1 LTDDVPLEKPA
12 EPATSDQALTPATP
26 DESKTLETPATTP
39 EEPSTPIPLPPLPA
53 VAPVSIAAGMTAS
66 GPVPSVGAIVQDVL
80 DALVAAG
87 SELRLLSASVTL
99 FAVAAVGIPLGSY
112 VLYVNVLAEAGTA
125 LEDAPVELAILA
137 LVAALVGGIALLVL
151 LVQIPLLIIATV
163 GGRVAGQPL
172 TLRQALRRA
181 RQVFLRGL
189 GAVLLVTLAT
199 AIPALIAQSL
209 LVAILGPTELA
220 AGLVVLSGALFAAPW
235 VYVLPGI
242 VMGGVGTGEAVRR
255 SWRIARFRWRIAL
268 TLALL
273 GVVGQVIVASAA
285 STVIGVAETILG
297 LAGPSEISPAT
308 QPILTVLVIAVGA
321 IVSASIFFGIQ
332 IVQFAPQAAGF
343 YGLTGYAGGLD
354 AAREDPVEPLF
365 PLRSLVFY
373 AVGITAGLILLVNA
387 LGRLPA

>member
-1 LTDDVPLEKPA
+1 
-12 EPATSDQALTPATP
+12 
-26 DESKTLETPATTP
+26 
-39 EEPSTPIPLPPLPA
+39 
-53 VAPVSIAAGMTAS
+53 VS
-66 GPVPSVGAIVQDVL
+66 VL
-80 DALVAAG
+80 G
-87 SELRLLSASVTL
+87 
-99 FAVAAVGIPLGSY
+99 
-112 VLYVNVLAEAGTA
+112 EAGTT

-137 LVAALVGGIALLVL
+137 LVAAFVGAIALLVL

-181 RQVFLRGL
+181 RQVFVRGI
-189 GAVLLVTLAT
+189 GALLLVTLAT
-199 AIPALIAQSL
+199 TIPALVAQGF
-209 LVAILGPTELA
+209 LVAILGPTQLA
-220 AGLVVLSGALFAAPW
+220 SGLVVLSGALFAAPW

-242 VMGGVGTGEAVRR
+242 VLGGVGTGEAVRR

-268 TLALL
+268 TIAFL

-343 YGLTGYAGGLD
+343 YALTGYAGGLD
-354 AAREDPVEPLF
+354 AARAEPAEPLF

-373 AVGITAGLILLVNA
+373 AVGIAAGLVLLASA
-387 LGRLPA
+387 LGQLPA

>member
-1 LTDDVPLEKPA
+1 M
-12 EPATSDQALTPATP
+12 
-26 DESKTLETPATTP
+26 
-39 EEPSTPIPLPPLPA
+39 PPLPA
-53 VAPVSIAAGMTAS
+53 AAPVQIAPGVMAS
-66 GPVPSVGAIVQDVL
+66 GPPPSVGLIVQDVL

-87 SELRLLSASVTL
+87 SELRVLSASVTL

-112 VLYVNVLAEAGTA
+112 ILYANILGEAGTA
-125 LEDAPVELAILA
+125 PEDVPAELAILA
-137 LVAALVGGIALLVL
+137 LVAAFVGGVALLVL

-189 GAVLLVTLAT
+189 GAGALVTVAT
-199 AIPALIAQSL
+199 LVPSVIAQGF
-209 LVAILGPTELA
+209 LVTVLGPTELA
-220 AGLVVLSGALFAAPW
+220 SGLVVLSGALFAAPW

-242 VMGGVGTGEAVRR
+242 VLGGVGTGEAVRR

-268 TLALL
+268 TIAFL

-285 STVIGVAETILG
+285 STVVGTAGTILG
-297 LAGPSEISPAT
+297 LAGPSELSPSAE
-308 QPILTVLVIAVGA
+308 PVLTVLVLAVGA

-343 YGLTGYAGGLD
+343 YALTGYAGGLD
-354 AAREDPVEPLF
+354 AARAEPPERLF

-373 AVGITAGLILLVNA
+373 TIGIAAGLILLVNA
-387 LGRLPA
+387 FGQLPA

>member
-1 LTDDVPLEKPA
+1 M
-12 EPATSDQALTPATP
+12 TPATP
-26 DESKTLETPATTP
+26 P
-39 EEPSTPIPLPPLPA
+39 EEPAAPVPLPPLPPA
-53 VAPVSIAAGMTAS
+53 APVPITPGVTAS
-66 GPVPSVGAIVQDVL
+66 GPPPSVGAIVQDVL

-87 SELRLLSASVTL
+87 SELRVLSASVTL

-112 VLYVNVLAEAGTA
+112 LLYVNVLADAGTA
-125 LEDAPVELAILA
+125 IEDAPVEIAVLV
-137 LVAALVGGIALLVL
+137 LVAALVGAIALLVL

-189 GAVLLVTLAT
+189 GAGLLVTLAT
-199 AIPALIAQSL
+199 LAPSVIAQGF

-242 VMGGVGTGEAVRR
+242 VMGGVDTGEAVRR

-268 TLALL
+268 TLAFL

-285 STVIGVAETILG
+285 GTVIGVAETILG

-308 QPILTVLVIAVGA
+308 QPILTVLLIAAGA

-343 YGLTGYAGGLD
+343 YALTGYAGGLD
-354 AAREDPVEPLF
+354 AARAEPQEPLF

-373 AVGITAGLILLVNA
+373 AIGIAAGLILLANA
-387 LGRLPA
+387 LGQLPA

>member
-1 LTDDVPLEKPA
+1 M
-12 EPATSDQALTPATP
+12 
-26 DESKTLETPATTP
+26 
-39 EEPSTPIPLPPLPA
+39 PI
-53 VAPVSIAAGMTAS
+53 APGVSSS
-66 GPVPSVGAIVQDVL
+66 GPPPSVGAIVQDVL

-87 SELRLLSASVTL
+87 SELRVLSASVTL

-112 VLYVNVLAEAGTA
+112 LLYVNVLGEAGTA
-125 LEDAPVELAILA
+125 PEDAPVELATVAI
-137 LVAALVGGIALLVL
+137 VAAFVGAIALLVL

-189 GAVLLVTLAT
+189 GAGLLVTVATLA
-199 AIPALIAQSL
+199 PSFIAQL
-209 LVAILGPTELA
+209 FLVALLGPTELA
-220 AGLVVLSGALFAAPW
+220 TGLVVLAGALFAAPW

-242 VMGGVGTGEAVRR
+242 VMGGVGTGEALRR

-268 TLALL
+268 TIALL

-321 IVSASIFFGIQ
+321 ILSASIFFGIQ

-343 YGLTGYAGGLD
+343 YALTGYAGGLD
-354 AAREDPVEPLF
+354 AARAEPPEPLF

-373 AVGITAGLILLVNA
+373 VVGIVAGLILLANA
-387 LGRLPA
+387 LGQLPA